1 MEFLHFDL
9 RLHSTRTYIRPML
22 AEYAHAARSS
32 HGVLLS
38 LARQET
44 QSAIVNRASK
54 SMGIAYLFICKFV
67 T

>member
-1 MEFLHFDL
+1 MPRAL
-9 RLHSTRTYIRPML
+9 SPCC
-22 AEYAHAARSS
+22 A
-32 HGVLLS
+32 LS